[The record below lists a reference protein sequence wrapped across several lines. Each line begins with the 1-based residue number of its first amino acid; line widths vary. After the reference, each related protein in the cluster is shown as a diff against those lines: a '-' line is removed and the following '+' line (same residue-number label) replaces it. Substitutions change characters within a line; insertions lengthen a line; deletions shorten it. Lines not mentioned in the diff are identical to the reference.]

1 MPDFINYPFEKYD
14 LDVSRE
20 TREKFNQYADILLK
34 WQKVINLVGDGTLE
48 EMALRH
54 FLDSVQLIKYIPN
67 KRVRLVDM
75 GSGAGFPG
83 LVLAMMGME
92 EVHLIE
98 SDVRKATFLREVS
111 RETQTKVFI
120 YDDRVEDVVI
130 PDLDFMT
137 ARALAPLRDLLTM
150 TKKLSTPDR
159 EYTCLFMKGE
169 KTDEELVKAKKLWNF
184 TLETFLSITSPEG
197 KILKIS
203 NIKRL
208 EK

>member
-34 WQKVINLVGDGTLE
+34 WQKVINLVGKGTLE
-48 EMALRH
+48 DMASRH

-120 YDDRVEDVVI
+120 YDDRVEDMVI

-150 TKKLSTPDR
+150 AKKLSTPDR

-169 KTDEELVKAKKLWNF
+169 KTDE
-184 TLETFLSITSPEG
+184 
-197 KILKIS
+197 
-203 NIKRL
+203 
-208 EK
+208 